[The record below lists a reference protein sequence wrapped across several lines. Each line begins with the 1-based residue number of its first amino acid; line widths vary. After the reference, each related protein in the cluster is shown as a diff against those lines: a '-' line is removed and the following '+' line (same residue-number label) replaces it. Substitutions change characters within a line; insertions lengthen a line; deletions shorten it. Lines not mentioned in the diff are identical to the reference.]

1 MLERF
6 TACRAV
12 ACDLDGTLYL
22 SGEPIPGARQF
33 LERVLASGR
42 KLFYFTNNSS
52 KSRATYLSRLSDIGF
67 PCDDDLL
74 ITSTDCAVSYIRREN
89 LGSDLYV
96 MGNSD
101 LRGELAARGF
111 RCLSEADVESGARP
125 DALLLAFDTEL
136 TYRKLCVAYSLIL
149 AGVPY
154 LSTHGDRLCPV
165 GEGRFVP
172 DTGSFIALLETATG
186 GARPKILGK
195 PEPEAVQAIAE
206 RAAVPSAHIAFIGD
220 RLYTDIRMAAAS
232 DMVGVLVLSGETNR
246 EDAAASPD
254 QPTYMVESVRD
265 LAPHL

>member
-1 MLERF
+1 MLEHF
-6 TACRAV
+6 TACQAI

-22 SGEPIPGARQF
+22 SGEPIPGAHRF
-33 LERVLASGR
+33 LEQVLASGR
-42 KLFYFTNNSS
+42 KLFFFTNNSS
-52 KSRATYLSRLSDIGF
+52 KSRATYLARLAHIGF
-67 PCDDDLL
+67 PCDDHLL
-74 ITSTDCAVSYIRREN
+74 ITSTDCAVSYIRRED

-101 LRGELAARGF
+101 LRSELITRGF
-111 RCLSEADVESGARP
+111 QCLSEAEVEDGARP

-149 AGVPY
+149 AGIPY

-165 GEGRFVP
+165 GGGRFVP
-172 DTGSFIALLETATG
+172 DTGSFISLLETATG

-206 RAAVPSAHIAFIGD
+206 RAGLPPARIAFVGD

-232 DMVGVLVLSGETNR
+232 DMVGVLVLSGETSR
-246 EDAAASPD
+246 EDLTTSPD
-254 QPTYMVESVRD
+254 QPTYTVESVKD
-265 LAPHL
+265 LIPHL